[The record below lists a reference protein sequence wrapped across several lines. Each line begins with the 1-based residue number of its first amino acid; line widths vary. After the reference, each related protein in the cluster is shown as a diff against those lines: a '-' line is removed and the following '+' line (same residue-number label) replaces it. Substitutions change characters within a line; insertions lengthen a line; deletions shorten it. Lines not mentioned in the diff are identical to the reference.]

1 MNKMAKQKTDNNST
15 NNTKYK
21 AQYERDPNVDY
32 GYIKKYIAHYFV
44 SEPFYGRILSRILLV
59 EDWNVPTAYVT
70 FDMDSYK
77 QTGNLAYKVGYNP
90 AFIHEELAAK
100 YKDANGKLDLNNIS
114 DTVGKEIGFV
124 VTHELLHL
132 LLSHLTDRNIFTT
145 NKNERQLV
153 NIAMDLAINSLL
165 EDPANKGSKFK
176 VPDICF
182 LPGKASKTQDQELNE
197 LIKSMPTLQ
206 NTMFYYRLL
215 KDYLDKKQQEQDE
228 NGEGEGDSCDVVLGD
243 GEGDGSYGF
252 DSHDGWEDLPKEVRE
267 QIKAHIKGQVQEAI
281 NAAQRTNNWGSA
293 SSSTQELMKKIAAPN
308 LVNWKDLLQ
317 IAIGQCKLQENE
329 STYRKVS
336 KKLPYLMPGEK
347 RKYSAPIAFFID
359 QSGSMANTDVQLAFS
374 QAVYCA
380 SNIQID
386 VFNFDTEVDQ
396 KSHQVWKRN
405 NGNQTWQR
413 TRDGGTDF
421 NAIKRYLESP
431 TAKHK
436 KNWKWIVIVTDG
448 YAPVMDPILPRV
460 LWLITP
466 SGEEPKNVRAGDLV
480 VKMKLP
486 NQAEELPI

>member
-1 MNKMAKQKTDNNST
+1 MTKQKADNNST

-21 AQYERDPNVDY
+21 SNYERDPNVDY
-32 GYIKKYIAHYFV
+32 GYIKKYFGHYFV

-70 FDMDSYK
+70 FDMESYK

-90 AFIHEELAAK
+90 AFIDEELAKK
-100 YKDANGKLDLNNIS
+100 YRNADGKLDLNNVS
-114 DTVGKEIGFV
+114 ETVGKEIGFV
-124 VTHELLHL
+124 ITHELLHL
-132 LLSHLTDRNIFTT
+132 LLSHLTDRNIFSQT
-145 NKNERQLV
+145 KAERQLV

-165 EDPANKGSKFK
+165 DDPANKNSKFK

-182 LPGKASKTQDQELNE
+182 LPGRAAKTQDQELND
-197 LIKSMPTLQ
+197 LIKSMPPLQ
-206 NTMFYYRLL
+206 NTLFYYRML
-215 KDYLDKKQQEQDE
+215 KDYLDKKQQEQ
-228 NGEGEGDSCDVVLGD
+228 GEGEGDGD
-243 GEGDGSYGF
+243 GDITIGDSGEGSYGF

-281 NAAQRTNNWGSA
+281 NAAQKTNNWGSA

-308 LVNWKDLLQ
+308 LVDWKDLLR

-329 STYRKVS
+329 STYRKLS

-359 QSGSMANTDVQLAFS
+359 QSGSMDNSDVQLAFS

-396 KSHQVWKRN
+396 TSHQVWKRN
-405 NGNQTWQR
+405 NGNQKWQR

-436 KNWKWIVIVTDG
+436 KNWKWVVIVTDG
-448 YAPVMDPILPRV
+448 YAPNMDPIIPRV

-466 SGEEPKNVRAGDLV
+466 NGEEPKGVRAGDLV
-480 VKMKLP
+480 VKMRLP
-486 NQAEELPI
+486 NQVSELPI